1 MTITKL
7 ISQIDIKTAQNSKE
21 ILELELKNNNL
32 KIAKKIVQEQCTHR
46 NADGSTAFSEYA
58 HNGHHSFERCQLCL
72 MEVTV

>member
-7 ISQIDIKTAQNSKE
+7 ITQIDIKTSQNSKE
-21 ILELELKNNNL
+21 ILELELKNSNL
-32 KIAKKIVQEQCTHR
+32 KIAKKIVQDQCTHR
-46 NADGSTAFSEYA
+46 DADGETSFREYA